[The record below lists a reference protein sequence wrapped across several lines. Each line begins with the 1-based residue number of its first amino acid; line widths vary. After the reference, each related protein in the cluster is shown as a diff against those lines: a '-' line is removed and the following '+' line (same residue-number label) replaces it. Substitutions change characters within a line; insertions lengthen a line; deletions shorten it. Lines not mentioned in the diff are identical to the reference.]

1 MLRRRRAQ
9 EPARPADE
17 RALGNELGWRA
28 HEAIQGWTA
37 SVDAKASI
45 ALVVQTALAGAA
57 LHALIADDGELH
69 DAVGLHLACA
79 IVAVALL
86 VASVACSLWVIFP
99 RLHRQRNDL
108 APGLIYFGDLRRRPP
123 DEIAEALA
131 TMTAKEERM
140 QLAQQM
146 WITSGVA
153 WRKHAWLQRALGTF
167 ALGAI
172 LLVASY
178 VAF

>member
-1 MLRRRRAQ
+1 MLGRRRAQ
-9 EPARPADE
+9 EPARRADE
-17 RALGNELGWRA
+17 RALGNEFGWRA

-79 IVAVALL
+79 IFAVALL

-99 RLHRQRNDL
+99 RLHRQRN
-108 APGLIYFGDLRRRPP
+108 GLRRRAP

-131 TMTAKEERM
+131 TMTAEEERT

-178 VAF
+178 VLF

>member
-9 EPARPADE
+9 EGPLTTDE
-17 RALGNELGWRA
+17 RALGSEFGWRA
-28 HEAIQGWTA
+28 HEAIQAWTA

-57 LHALIADDGELH
+57 LHALIADGGELH
-69 DAVGLHLACA
+69 DAVGLHLACT

-86 VASVACSLWVIFP
+86 VASVACGLWVIFP
-99 RLHRQRNDL
+99 RLHRQRNGL
-108 APGLIYFGDLRRRPP
+108 APGLVYFGDLRRQTP
-123 DEIAEALA
+123 DEIAKTLA
-131 TMTAKEERM
+131 KMTTEEERA
-140 QLAQQM
+140 QLARQM
-146 WITSGVA
+146 WIMSNVA
-153 WRKHAWLQRALGTF
+153 WRKHAWLQRALATF